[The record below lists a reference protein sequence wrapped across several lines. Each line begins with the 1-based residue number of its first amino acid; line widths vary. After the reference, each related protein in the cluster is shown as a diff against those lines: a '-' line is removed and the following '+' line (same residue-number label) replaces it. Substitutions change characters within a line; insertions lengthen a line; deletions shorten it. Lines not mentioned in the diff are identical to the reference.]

1 MVLIDHHLLSTSR
14 AMTQLDQFLIRA
26 EALLAR
32 LETILP
38 QANAEPDWQ
47 AATAF
52 RWRHKGSGGGQAGGY
67 LQAVGHISDI
77 ALSDLHNI
85 EIQKQQIDQNTRQF
99 VERRPANNVLLTG
112 ARGTGKSSLI
122 KACLNQYA
130 AQGLRL
136 IEVDKDDLAALP
148 DIVDLVSARPERFI
162 IFCDD
167 LSFEEGESGYKAL
180 KVALDGSIA
189 AQSDNVLIYATSNRR
204 HLLPERMSDNASYKT
219 TEDGDLHP
227 GETVEEKISLSERFG
242 LWVSFYP
249 FKQDDYLDIVAHW
262 LSHFGCNAEQ
272 IAEARADALRWALQ
286 RASRSGRVAW
296 QFARDHAGRMSA
308 GGK

>member
-1 MVLIDHHLLSTSR
+1 M
-14 AMTQLDQFLIRA
+14 
-26 EALLAR
+26 
-32 LETILP
+32 
-38 QANAEPDWQ
+38 
-47 AATAF
+47 
-52 RWRHKGSGGGQAGGY
+52 
-67 LQAVGHISDI
+67 
-77 ALSDLHNI
+77 
-85 EIQKQQIDQNTRQF
+85 
-99 VERRPANNVLLTG
+99 LLTG

-130 AQGLRL
+130 PQGLRL

-148 DIVDLVSARPERFI
+148 DIVDLVAERPERFI

-249 FKQDDYLDIVAHW
+249 FKQDDYLDIVGHW

-272 IAEARADALRWALQ
+272 IAEARGDALRWALQ

-296 QFARDHAGRMSA
+296 QFARDYAGRMTPP
-308 GGK
+308 